1 MPSKSGI
8 KTDLEFL
15 QSLEE
20 GEVMS
25 QMTISKRIGVSIGFT
40 NSLLKRAIHKGYVKA
55 KSAPY
60 KRYAYYL
67 TPTGFSEKS
76 RLVVE
81 YLDTSL
87 DFFKNARNQYVELF
101 EQAQIRGQ
109 KRLVL
114 LGAGEL
120 AEIAIMAAWDSKIEL
135 IAIIDTQSQRDKV
148 GHIPVHRT
156 LEEISDYDAMV
167 LTDSDTPQVTY
178 EKITLLEDHTK
189 LLVPDFLRIHS
200 SDVFEDINEEET

>member
-8 KTDLEFL
+8 ETDLEFL

-25 QMTISKRIGVSIGFT
+25 QMTLSKRIGVSIGFT

-67 TPTGFSEKS
+67 TPRGFSEKS

-101 EQAQIRGQ
+101 EQAHVRGQ
-109 KRLVL
+109 SRLLL
-114 LGAGEL
+114 LGDGEL
-120 AEIAIMAAWDSKIEL
+120 AEIAIMAAWDTKVEL
-135 IAIIDTQSQRDKV
+135 IAIISTRSQREKI
-148 GHIPVHRT
+148 GNIPVYKT
-156 LEEISDYDAMV
+156 LDEISDYDAIV
-167 LTDSDTPQVTY
+167 LTDSDSPQVTY
-178 EKITLLEDHTK
+178 EKVTLIEGHTK

-200 SDVFEDINEEET
+200 SDVAEDTNEDGS